1 MFDYRRVPDDSIDAR
16 WCRPRLRES
25 TCCPGNW
32 RNVRSLDKGRGNQ
45 SGMWPTCGLLS
56 KKMIRANVIE
66 KDESS
71 KCKDNIGELMHI
83 IFKVY
88 SWLMLIVNTMR
99 CEMVP
104 KKILWASRQIRMEII
119 TRICGQKIYK
129 LKKTSLSVGE
139 QRQKSHDLGYR
150 LGSHIEYSNVGRA
163 FLAKLIK
170 GLALVFEQLAYIAMD
185 LRMGGVRTLRE
196 RGRDTSRKPLSIVIY
211 FHFHVPSAKLT

>member
-1 MFDYRRVPDDSIDAR
+1 
-16 WCRPRLRES
+16 
-25 TCCPGNW
+25 
-32 RNVRSLDKGRGNQ
+32 
-45 SGMWPTCGLLS
+45 
-56 KKMIRANVIE
+56 
-66 KDESS
+66 
-71 KCKDNIGELMHI
+71 
-83 IFKVY
+83 
-88 SWLMLIVNTMR
+88 MLIVNTMR

-104 KKILWASRQIRMEII
+104 NKILWASRQIRMEII

-163 FLAKLIK
+163 FVAKLIK

>member
-1 MFDYRRVPDDSIDAR
+1 MDYFPWQCLTMFDYRRVPDDSIDAR

-119 TRICGQKIYK
+119 TRICRSNGWFQWSLPSGNDRGNSLLHFYDLK
-129 LKKTSLSVGE
+129 LPYE
-139 QRQKSHDLGYR
+139 
-150 LGSHIEYSNVGRA
+150 
-163 FLAKLIK
+163 
-170 GLALVFEQLAYIAMD
+170 
-185 LRMGGVRTLRE
+185 
-196 RGRDTSRKPLSIVIY
+196 
-211 FHFHVPSAKLT
+211 